1 VTTLIAPTNSHHRNM
16 ESRHRARELA
26 LQWLYQWE
34 VGGLDLDDVF
44 QADRQVE
51 LLPADEARD
60 RLAEAL
66 VRGTAAQLAEI
77 DPLIADQAHGWR
89 IERMPIVDRLIVRL
103 AVYELRSELETP
115 HAVIINEALELAHT
129 FSTDEAVKFIN
140 GVLDGIRKHVR
151 PDNA

>member
-1 VTTLIAPTNSHHRNM
+1 MTAET
-16 ESRHRARELA
+16 RHRARELA

-44 QADRQVE
+44 KADRQVE
-51 LLPADEARD
+51 LQPPDEARD

-77 DPLIADQAHGWR
+77 DPLIAEQAHGWR
-89 IERMPIVDRLIVRL
+89 IERMPIVDRQIVRL
-103 AVYELRSELETP
+103 AVYELRSEPETP

-140 GVLDGIRKHVR
+140 GVLDGIRKQVR
-151 PDNA
+151 PA